1 MLSEAKHL
9 TLELETLRFAQG
21 DNLQSDL
28 ISSGKYRNLSLDKA
42 VSLLSIIK
50 VEAMQETVGERSH
63 HHGCHADE
71 SYP

>member
-9 TLELETLRFAQG
+9 ALELETPRFAGG

-28 ISSGKYRNLSLDKA
+28 ISSGKYRNLSLGKA
-42 VSLLSIIK
+42 VSLLSFIK
-50 VEAMQETVGERSH
+50 VEAMQETMSERRY
-63 HHGCHADE
+63 HHGCHADK

>member
-1 MLSEAKHL
+1 MLSEVKHL
-9 TLELETLRFAQG
+9 ALELETLRFAQG

-42 VSLLSIIK
+42 VSLLSFIK
-50 VEAMQETVGERSH
+50 VEAMQETMSERRY

-71 SYP
+71 SYS